1 MLLEETDLLRR
12 HFTEIVEGLGIV
24 EDWLCTSVLY

>member
-24 EDWLCTSVLY
+24 KDWLCTSVLY